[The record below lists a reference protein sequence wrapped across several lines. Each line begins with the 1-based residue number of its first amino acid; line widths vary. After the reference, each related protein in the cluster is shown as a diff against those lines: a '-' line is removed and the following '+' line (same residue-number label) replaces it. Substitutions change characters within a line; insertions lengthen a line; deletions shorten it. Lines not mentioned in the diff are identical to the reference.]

1 MELLHSKAAQ
11 NIYPNALPGAA
22 IRSSAGESRAT
33 RWVVGCAL
41 IAFFVKIAIALN
53 TFGTN
58 DVASFYLY
66 ARSLH
71 DHGLEWTYRNG
82 VPWGSNLA
90 VFNHPPLTA
99 WYLELIGSL
108 SANETLR
115 AVGLAF
121 PFWLRLPGIIA
132 DLVTVLLLLRISKL
146 NRQLHLPVWAL
157 CLFAL
162 SPVSLMV
169 AGFHGNTDSVMVMF
183 LVAASYLCL
192 CDRAALCGILLAMS
206 CQIKIVPLLFFPILF
221 FFWLHRKTALRFTV
235 SFSLLMLAIWSY
247 PLASFPKLFL
257 GNVVAYGSYWGAWG
271 ITYWLKL
278 TRFSQFD
285 FTGFAN
291 LPLAA
296 AIVASVLKL
305 VIIAASLLI
314 GWRRRA
320 LDSRSVILSV
330 AYLWIIFFVFT
341 PGFCSYY
348 LVWLAPF
355 VVVLSPQF
363 YAWLTATSAIFLFV
377 FYNTLA
383 HGLPWY
389 IAVSKFS
396 DPIRFNVLAPW
407 GLWPWATVVV
417 GLVIYWKRAVVGDP
431 VSALAA
437 IQLSPNSNAVV
448 GSAIS
453 QQPRAVADRA
463 DCLFAHTTQID
474 PSPQKGDNC

>member
-1 MELLHSKAAQ
+1 MVGTESAELPPTVELLHFKIAQ
-11 NIYPNALPGAA
+11 GIYSDALPE
-22 IRSSAGESRAT
+22 IRSSAGDSRAT
-33 RWVVGCAL
+33 RWIIGCAL
-41 IAFFVKIAIALN
+41 IAFFLKIAIALN

-115 AVGLAF
+115 AIGLAF
-121 PFWLRLPGIIA
+121 PFWLRLPGIVG

-146 NRQLHLPVWAL
+146 NRRFQLPVWAL
-157 CLFAL
+157 SLFAL

-169 AGFHGNTDSVMVMF
+169 SGFHGNTDSVMVMLF
-183 LVAASYLCL
+183 VAAIYLCL
-192 CDRAALCGILLAMS
+192 CDQAALCGILLAMS

-235 SFSLLMLAIWSY
+235 SFSLLMLAIWFY
-247 PLASFPKLFL
+247 PLCAFPTLFL
-257 GNVVAYGSYWGAWG
+257 RNVVAYGSYWGAWG

-285 FTGFAN
+285 FTGFSN

-296 AIVASVLKL
+296 AIASSVLKL
-305 VIIAASLLI
+305 VIVAASLTI
-314 GWRRRA
+314 GWRRRG
-320 LDSRSVILSV
+320 LDSSSVLFSV
-330 AYLWIIFFVFT
+330 AYLWVIFFALT

-355 VVVLSPQF
+355 VLFLSPQF
-363 YAWLTATSAIFLFV
+363 YVWLTATSSVFLFA

-383 HGLPWY
+383 GGLPWY

-407 GLWPWATVVV
+407 ALWPWITVLI
-417 GLVIYWKRAVVGDP
+417 GLVVYRKRLTSDDP
-431 VSALAA
+431 VPVPSEDL
-437 IQLSPNSNAVV
+437 
-448 GSAIS
+448 AIS
-453 QQPRAVADRA
+453 
-463 DCLFAHTTQID
+463 
-474 PSPQKGDNC
+474 G